1 MPDLN
6 NAAQE
11 GAPLHM
17 LPSLMRLA
25 NASAR
30 LCLRPCTEL
39 LDVVLAIKLV
49 VEGHVAQV
57 QSLT

>member
-1 MPDLN
+1 
-6 NAAQE
+6 
-11 GAPLHM
+11 M